1 MRYLQSI
8 ERQEQYFWNKQIERH
23 RLGKRIR
30 KMLRK
35 EKYNACAKLAR
46 KLITSR
52 KTIWA
57 LANGLASPSGELIER
72 IERLENKNSTEK

>member
-1 MRYLQSI
+1 
-8 ERQEQYFWNKQIERH
+8 
-23 RLGKRIR
+23 
-30 KMLRK
+30 MLRK